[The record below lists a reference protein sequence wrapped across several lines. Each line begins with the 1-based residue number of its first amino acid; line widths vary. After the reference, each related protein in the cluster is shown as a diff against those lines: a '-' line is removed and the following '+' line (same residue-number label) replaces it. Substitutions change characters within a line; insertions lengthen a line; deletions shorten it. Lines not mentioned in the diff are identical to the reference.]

1 MFGLEFAAIDCD
13 KAQFGGAELT
23 GWHSSLS
30 PSQTWTSQ
38 WSHTVETFSSRWKR
52 KEWNLKVERLSLAFS
67 KIVTVLSEGQL
78 LEDEWLFTHGAA
90 VPAARTQMD
99 YVTDQR
105 AEN

>member
-78 LEDEWLFTHGAA
+78 LEDE
-90 VPAARTQMD
+90 RSSRN
-99 YVTDQR
+99 TDGLCY
-105 AEN
+105 